1 MTLPLIKRDV
11 TLHYSGDKVKAIIVR
26 PIGKYWVT
34 HTYSPTPASIE
45 RIKRL
50 IDYQHCRLMTCATG
64 PVVHWKEYS
73 AYI

>member
-1 MTLPLIKRDV
+1 MTLSKIEREV
-11 TLHYSGDKVKAIIVR
+11 TLHFGGLVEVVIVR
-26 PIGKYWVT
+26 PRGKYWIK
-34 HTYSPTPASIE
+34 HTYLPTPASIE

-50 IDYQHCRLMTCATG
+50 MGYPDWMIYHTG

>member
-1 MTLPLIKRDV
+1 MTLSKIEREV
-11 TLHYSGDKVKAIIVR
+11 TLHYSSDKVKVIIVR
-26 PIGKYWVT
+26 PIRKHWVK
-34 HTYSPTPASIE
+34 HTYSPTPASLE

-50 IDYQHCRLMTCATG
+50 IGYPHCRLITHHTG